1 MLKYVVAA
9 ITAFVLVLWS
19 SGTFASANATTHIAT
34 HTTANDPQVYIWDY
48 NAIGSNQVV
57 CKQVAFHTVSRPLP
71 KGADVQ
77 PTHISTKVVDGG
89 YCANLTKPK
98 A

>member
-1 MLKYVVAA
+1 MFKYLFAA
-9 ITAFVLVLWS
+9 LTALVLVLWG
-19 SGTFASANATTHIAT
+19 SGTFTPANATTNIAT

-48 NAIGSNQVV
+48 NAIGSSEVV
-57 CKQVAFHTVSRPLP
+57 CKQVGFHTVSRPLP
-71 KGADVQ
+71 KDVDVQ
-77 PTHISTKVVDGG
+77 PTHISSKVVDEG